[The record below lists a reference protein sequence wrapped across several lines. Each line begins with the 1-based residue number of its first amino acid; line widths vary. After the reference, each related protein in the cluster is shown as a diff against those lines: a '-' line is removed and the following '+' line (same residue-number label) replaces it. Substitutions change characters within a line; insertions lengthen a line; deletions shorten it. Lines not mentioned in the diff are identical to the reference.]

1 VCSVNSVYSH
11 LQLWTGSF
19 QLNRGFRQAR
29 QLLVDIAR
37 LGLPAGCL
45 YLASISPHLPTSPHT
60 SPYLQ
65 AGCLYLDSISP
76 HLPHISPY
84 LQAGCLYLDS
94 ISPQF
99 IALEAEHASLR
110 AGVRYCAAYIE
121 STA

>member
-1 VCSVNSVYSH
+1 MNSVYSH

-45 YLASISPHLPTSPHT
+45 YLASISPHLPTSPH
-60 SPYLQ
+60 
-65 AGCLYLDSISP
+65 
-76 HLPHISPY
+76 ISPY